1 MALVF
6 LSTYIFLVMVEQ
18 ILSYFI
24 FSSVEIIAI
33 SVSFLFF
40 LIQLFF
46 YFSYYKTPYTYAKKM
61 DRESRAEAVSKPR
74 VTVIIASEN
83 EGNELAKNLPFI
95 LEQDYEDFEVVVV
108 NNGSTDE
115 TDEVLNSLK
124 LRYPHLYYTYLP
136 YSTDDESF
144 NKRKLALTLGIKAAK
159 GDVLLFTEPYSKP
172 VSKNWISSV
181 IREIS
186 EEKDV
191 VLGYAY
197 YRKTKKLFNSLAR
210 FDNHFFSMQY
220 LSMAIKKKI
229 FTGTYKNIAFKKSLF
244 FENKGFAS
252 FLNVEN
258 GEDVFIN
265 QIITKDNTA
274 VAISQDS
281 FVEISLESFSLW
293 KQIKKS
299 YSLAKKYFKGK
310 ATSLFAFEVL
320 TRYFF
325 YIAIIAL
332 IVYGAVVGQWAVL
345 GIAVFLFLFRLI
357 VQLVIFN
364 KSAKYF
370 YTGKFYSTFFLLDI
384 FQPIYNMRF
393 ITRNRGNLR
402 GRK

>member
-1 MALVF
+1 M
-6 LSTYIFLVMVEQ
+6 MVEQ

-24 FSSVEIIAI
+24 FSSIEIVAI

-46 YFSYYKTPYTYAKKM
+46 YFSYYKTPYTYAKKK
-61 DRESRAEAVSKPR
+61 DREGYAEAVSKPK
-74 VTVIIASEN
+74 VSVIIASEN

-95 LEQDYEDFEVVVV
+95 LEQDYSDFEVIVV

-115 TDEVLNSLK
+115 TDEILNSLK
-124 LRYPHLYYTYLP
+124 LRHPHLYYTYLP
-136 YSTDDESF
+136 YSTDDETF
-144 NKRKLALTLGIKAAK
+144 NKRKLALTIGVKAAK

-172 VSKNWISSV
+172 VSGNWISSV
-181 IREIS
+181 VREIS

-191 VLGYAY
+191 VLGYSY

-220 LSMAIKKKI
+220 LSMALKKKI
-229 FTGTYKNIAFKKSLF
+229 FTGTYRNIAFKKSLF

-252 FLNVEN
+252 FLNIEN

-281 FVEISLESFSLW
+281 FVEISLENFSLW

-299 YSLAKKYFKGK
+299 YSLAKKYFKGN
-310 ATSLFAFEVL
+310 AISLFAFEIF
-320 TRYFF
+320 TRYLF
-325 YIAIIAL
+325 YIVIFAL
-332 IVYGAVVGQWAVL
+332 IVYGILVGQWAVL
-345 GIAVFLFLFRLI
+345 GVAVFLFLFRLV

-370 YTGKFYSTFFLLDI
+370 NTGKFYSTFFLLDI
-384 FQPIYNMRF
+384 FQPIYNLRF

-402 GRK
+402 GRR